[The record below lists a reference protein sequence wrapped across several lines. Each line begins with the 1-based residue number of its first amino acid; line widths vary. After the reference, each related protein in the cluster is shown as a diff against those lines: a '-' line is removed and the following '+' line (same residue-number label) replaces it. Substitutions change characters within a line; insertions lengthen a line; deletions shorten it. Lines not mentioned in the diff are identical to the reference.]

1 MSQPKPKTH
10 GQLQRIFG
18 LAKPLNCGKEDL
30 EELAFE
36 ISEGRVE
43 RLSLLSFD
51 EANAMIGHLGGE
63 PFGEL
68 SPRTVRHRRQQA
80 GVPTI
85 ATNKQLRFLYDLAD
99 RRGISDDGLERL
111 CRRMIQKP
119 KPRTT
124 ADANK
129 IIEAIKAMNRRDEL
143 SAAAAVSASS
153 IGRAA

>member
-1 MSQPKPKTH
+1 MHKPKTH
-10 GQLQRIFG
+10 QQLQRIFG
-18 LAKPLNCGKEDL
+18 LARPLNCAKEDL

-43 RLSLLSFD
+43 RLSSLSFD
-51 EANAMIGHLGGE
+51 EANAMIARLGGE

-80 GVPTI
+80 GVPMI
-85 ATNKQLRFLYDLAD
+85 ATKRQLRFLYDLAAK
-99 RRGISDDGLERL
+99 RGISDDGFDRL

-119 KPRTT
+119 KPRTS
-124 ADANK
+124 AEVSK
-129 IIEAIKAMNRRDEL
+129 MIEAIKAMNRRDEL
-143 SAAAAVSASS
+143 SATAAVSAGS